1 MGRGSLPKVRSA
13 HDRRKKKKERLKRHK
28 EAAAAA
34 RPAPAKR

>member
-1 MGRGSLPKVRSA
+1 VGRGSLPKVRSA